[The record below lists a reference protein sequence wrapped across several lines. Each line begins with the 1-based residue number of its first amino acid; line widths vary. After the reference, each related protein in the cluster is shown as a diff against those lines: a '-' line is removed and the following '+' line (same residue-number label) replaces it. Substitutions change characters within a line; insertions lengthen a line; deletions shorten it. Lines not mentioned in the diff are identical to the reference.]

1 MPVRLPSFLGFLN
14 RADRRGAVRRF
25 EAAGGG
31 RRWGGTPHF
40 GRTSTEVAAA
50 TATVRSRAR
59 HAAANHPYI
68 ANGVAALVTGL
79 VGTGI
84 TPTSQHAD
92 ADTRDRLA
100 TLFDAWN
107 ADADHDERTD
117 GYGLQAAAMQAMVVD
132 GEAFVLMRHGD
143 DDRLKLQLL
152 PAELCD
158 ESLTRTTAHGYIVN
172 GVEFD
177 AEGRRIAYWLLP
189 HRPTDAFAGNA
200 APAQRVAA
208 EDVIHLFRP
217 LGAGQVRGLSWLAPV
232 LLTASEFDKLADAL
246 VMNAQVQAMF
256 VGLVTDVNGT
266 AGGSMFDGDQAGNV
280 LETGLQPGTLQ
291 FLPSGYDVRWST
303 PQAANQAVET
313 ARLTL
318 EAIAAGLGV
327 PAHLLSGDLRQ
338 ANYSSLRAALVSFRQ
353 RLEAVQFHTIIPQL
367 CRPVWE
373 RFVST
378 AVLLDDLD
386 LDDPREGF
394 ACEWLPPAQPWVDPV
409 KDAQATR
416 EMMAAGLMSRR
427 QAVAAL
433 GYSIERLDAEI
444 AADRAREARLGL
456 TFAAPAGPTNPEE
469 PAE

>member
-1 MPVRLPSFLGFLN
+1 MAVRLPSFFGFLN
-14 RADRRGAVRRF
+14 RADRRAPAVRHF

-59 HAAANHPYI
+59 HAHANHPYI

-79 VGTGI
+79 VGAGI

-92 ADTRDRLA
+92 ADKRARLA
-100 TLFDAWN
+100 TLFDALN
-107 ADADHDERTD
+107 VDLDHDGRTD
-117 GYGLQAAAMQAMVVD
+117 GYGLQAAAVQAMVVD
-132 GEAFVLMRHGD
+132 GESFVLMRHD
-143 DDRLKLQLL
+143 ADDRLTLQVL

-158 ESLTRTTAHGYIVN
+158 ESLTRTTAGGYIVN

-177 AEGRRIAYWLLP
+177 ADGRRIAYWLLP

-200 APAQRVAA
+200 APALRVDAA
-208 EDVIHLFRP
+208 DVIHLFRP
-217 LGAGQVRGLSWLAPV
+217 LAAGQVRGLSWLAPV
-232 LLTASEFDKLADAL
+232 LLTATEFDKLSDAL

-266 AGGSMFDGDQAGNV
+266 AGGNLFDGDQTGNI

-378 AVLLDDLD
+378 VVLLGDLE
-386 LDDPREGF
+386 LDDPRDGF
-394 ACEWLPPAQPWVDPV
+394 PCEWLPPAQPWVDPL
-409 KDAQATR
+409 KDAEATR

-433 GYSIERLDAEI
+433 GYSIERLDVEI

-456 TFAAPAGPTNPEE
+456 SFATPAKLDKPE